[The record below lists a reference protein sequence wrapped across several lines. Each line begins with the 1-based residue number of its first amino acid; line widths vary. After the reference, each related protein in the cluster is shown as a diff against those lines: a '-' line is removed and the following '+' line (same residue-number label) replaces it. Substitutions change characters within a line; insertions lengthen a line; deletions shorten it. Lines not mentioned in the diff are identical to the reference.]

1 MPKVLQTQG
10 KSDILYNVRDG
21 FLICPI
27 CRRNKRLLKISPE
40 TKAHGLI
47 VYCRIAKMKFGS
59 TSTAAS
65 ALRAGASDMHI
76 CAVVSLAPALLSSGL
91 IAWR

>member
-10 KSDILYNVRDG
+10 KSDILYSVRDG
-21 FLICPI
+21 FLICPT

-47 VYCRIAKMKFGS
+47 VYCRDCKNEIRVDIDHGQCFES
-59 TSTAAS
+59 RSQ
-65 ALRAGASDMHI
+65 
-76 CAVVSLAPALLSSGL
+76 
-91 IAWR
+91 

>member
-10 KSDILYNVRDG
+10 KSDILYSVRDG

-47 VYCRIAKMKFGS
+47 VYCRDCKNEIRVQRLSFFV
-59 TSTAAS
+59 
-65 ALRAGASDMHI
+65 AGKKRI
-76 CAVVSLAPALLSSGL
+76 L
-91 IAWR
+91 W